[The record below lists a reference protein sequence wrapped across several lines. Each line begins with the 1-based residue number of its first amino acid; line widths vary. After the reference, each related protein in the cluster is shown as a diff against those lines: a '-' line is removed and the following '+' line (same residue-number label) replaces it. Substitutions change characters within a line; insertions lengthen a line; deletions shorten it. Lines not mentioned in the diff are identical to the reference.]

1 MEQDEEWV
9 RVKTT
14 LRDLVLEEVKDRDIA
29 GEKWGGGFKVGVFCC
44 FKMSGA
50 RTC

>member
-29 GEKWGGGFKVGVFCC
+29 GEKWGGGVQGGC
-44 FKMSGA
+44 FLLF
-50 RTC
+50 

>member
-14 LRDLVLEEVKDRDIA
+14 LRDLILEEVKDRDLA
-29 GEKWGGGFKVGVFCC
+29 REKWGGVQGGC
-44 FKMSGA
+44 FLLF
-50 RTC
+50 

>member
-29 GEKWGGGFKVGVFCC
+29 GEKWGGGSRWVF
-44 FKMSGA
+44 FVVL
-50 RTC
+50 R